1 MTWLVPSARCGMYQ
15 CRWFLLRPMTR
26 IQKLTR
32 FQDHFDDVFVAVIFR
47 TLAWAPVEEE
57 DIHLVGVGGR
67 AAAGWVSGGG
77 GNTFWL
83 KRSSAFAG
91 ERPRYTISIF
101 NLRRDVRRESVSGS
115 GIITYYNSI
124 RFRTALLNVL
134 GWKGMSIFVASASM
148 IYFVEVYWFIR
159 K

>member
-1 MTWLVPSARCGMYQ
+1 
-15 CRWFLLRPMTR
+15 MTR

-32 FQDHFDDVFVAVIFR
+32 FQDHFDDVFVAVVFR

-57 DIHLVGVGGR
+57 DIHLVGAA

-101 NLRRDVRRESVSGS
+101 NLRSAVRRDSGA
-115 GIITYYNSI
+115 GILILLITTQYD
-124 RFRTALLNVL
+124 FAQHC
-134 GWKGMSIFVASASM
+134 
-148 IYFVEVYWFIR
+148 
-159 K
+159 

>member
-1 MTWLVPSARCGMYQ
+1 MLAMRWLIPSARCGMYQ
-15 CRWFLLRPMTR
+15 CRWFRLRPVTR

-32 FQDHFDDVFVAVIFR
+32 FQNHFDDVFVAVIFR
-47 TLAWAPVEEE
+47 TLAWRPVEEE
-57 DIHLVGVGGR
+57 DVHLVEGGGGGG
-67 AAAGWVSGGG
+67 AAGSSGFGGG

-91 ERPRYTISIF
+91 VSPRYTISIF
-101 NLRRDVRRESVSGS
+101 NLRSAVRRDSGS
-115 GIITYYNSI
+115 GIRTYYNSI

-148 IYFVEVYWFIR
+148 IYFVDVY
-159 K
+159 